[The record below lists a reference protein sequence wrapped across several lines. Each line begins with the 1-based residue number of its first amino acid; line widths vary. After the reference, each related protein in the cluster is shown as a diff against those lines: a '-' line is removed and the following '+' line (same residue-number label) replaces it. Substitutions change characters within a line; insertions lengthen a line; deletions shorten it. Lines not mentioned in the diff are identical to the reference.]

1 MSQDAGRLPDY
12 LEHIVQAI
20 DRITRYT
27 TGLGAQQFLASDM
40 VQDAVIRNLEV
51 VGEASR
57 NIQRH
62 HPSFA
67 AAHPELPLVFAYE
80 MRNALAHGY
89 FKIDLQVVWNTL
101 QEDLPR
107 LRSQA
112 HQALT
117 GLRKP

>member
-1 MSQDAGRLPDY
+1 MSQGPGRLADY
-12 LEHIVQAI
+12 LEHVVQAI

-27 TGLGAQQFLASDM
+27 AGLGAQQFHGSDM

-62 HPSFA
+62 HPAFS
-67 AAHPELPLVFAYE
+67 AAHPELPLMFAYE

-101 QEDLPR
+101 QQDLPR
-107 LRSQA
+107 LRE
-112 HQALT
+112 QALRPLAV
-117 GLRKP
+117 LREP

>member
-1 MSQDAGRLPDY
+1 MSQDARRLPDY

-27 TGLGAQQFLASDM
+27 TGLDAQQFHASDI

-57 NIQRH
+57 NIERH
-62 HPSFA
+62 HPTFS